1 MASFPR
7 VPSALA
13 DVGMIVPGGGPKWSR
28 PIHPMAGE
36 RRTGKGW
43 KVVKTPFTM
52 RSRVGSQSQRDPN
65 HPKPEGS
72 KDTGLGTRAGAEMV

>member
-13 DVGMIVPGGGPKWSR
+13 EVGIIVPGGGPFRSS
-28 PIHPMAGE
+28 PIQPMAGD

-52 RSRVGSQSQRDPN
+52 RFRVGSQSQRDAVVTTQN
-65 HPKPEGS
+65 QKGV
-72 KDTGLGTRAGAEMV
+72 KTQA